1 MINKIFSLFKK
12 NFFRKN
18 FFLIDDEIKLDD
30 LIEKI
35 KSLKVISVDTEFEW
49 RRTYHPR
56 LSLIQI
62 CDGND
67 VFLIDCLLCKNIEK
81 VKFIFESVQILK
93 VFHAVRSDTT
103 VLFSSLGIKTNNV
116 FDVQIAEKIINDLN
130 VKSYS
135 YLVEKYI
142 NLSINKSETNSNWMK
157 RPFSN
162 NQLKYA
168 SEDVEFL
175 IDIYTKQNKLLDKK
189 GKLKE
194 AFYLSKEEAGLGNQ
208 ELYISRLQKIK
219 DKSEIDEK
227 IFMWREE
234 LAKKKEMAI
243 AASQQAIQ
251 QMNLENGSPALGSES
266 APITIIEFGDYQCEA
281 CYAWFHNTRDT
292 LIDNYIETGKAKLIF
307 VDLPFFGRDSPTA
320 AHASYCAE
328 DQGQYWE
335 YHTMLY
341 TFQDGHPDSGWAD
354 RDRLNSF
361 AFSLNMNIDEFDEC
375 MDSSKYKNV
384 SRQTMTK
391 L

>member
-1 MINKIFSLFKK
+1 LINKIFSLFKK

-116 FDVQIAEKIINDLN
+116 FDVQIAEKIINNLD

-234 LAKKKEMAI
+234 LAKKKDIPTSFILSDKKLKKLSKRFFQEG
-243 AASQQAIQ
+243 
-251 QMNLENGSPALGSES
+251 LESDLS
-266 APITIIEFGDYQCEA
+266 D
-281 CYAWFHNTRDT
+281 
-292 LIDNYIETGKAKLIF
+292 LIDNIEH
-307 VDLPFFGRDSPTA
+307 V
-320 AHASYCAE
+320 E
-328 DQGQYWE
+328 D
-335 YHTMLY
+335 
-341 TFQDGHPDSGWAD
+341 F
-354 RDRLNSF
+354 LNC
-361 AFSLNMNIDEFDEC
+361 L
-375 MDSSKYKNV
+375 SK
-384 SRQTMTK
+384 
-391 L
+391 

>member
-116 FDVQIAEKIINDLN
+116 FDVQIAEKIINNLN

-208 ELYISRLQKIK
+208 ELHISRLQKIR

-234 LAKKKEMAI
+234 LAKKKDIPTSFILSDKKLKKLSKRFFQEG
-243 AASQQAIQ
+243 
-251 QMNLENGSPALGSES
+251 LESDLS
-266 APITIIEFGDYQCEA
+266 D
-281 CYAWFHNTRDT
+281 
-292 LIDNYIETGKAKLIF
+292 LIDNIEH
-307 VDLPFFGRDSPTA
+307 V
-320 AHASYCAE
+320 E
-328 DQGQYWE
+328 D
-335 YHTMLY
+335 
-341 TFQDGHPDSGWAD
+341 F
-354 RDRLNSF
+354 LNC
-361 AFSLNMNIDEFDEC
+361 L
-375 MDSSKYKNV
+375 SK
-384 SRQTMTK
+384 
-391 L
+391 

>member
-116 FDVQIAEKIINDLN
+116 FDVQIAEKIINNLN

-234 LAKKKEMAI
+234 LAKKKDI
-243 AASQQAIQ
+243 PTSFILSDKKLKKLSKRFFQKG
-251 QMNLENGSPALGSES
+251 LESDLS
-266 APITIIEFGDYQCEA
+266 D
-281 CYAWFHNTRDT
+281 
-292 LIDNYIETGKAKLIF
+292 LIDNNEHF
-307 VDLPFFGRDSPTA
+307 
-320 AHASYCAE
+320 E
-328 DQGQYWE
+328 D
-335 YHTMLY
+335 
-341 TFQDGHPDSGWAD
+341 F
-354 RDRLNSF
+354 LNC
-361 AFSLNMNIDEFDEC
+361 L
-375 MDSSKYKNV
+375 SK
-384 SRQTMTK
+384 
-391 L
+391 

>member
-234 LAKKKEMAI
+234 LAKKKDIPTSFILSDKKLKKLSKRFFQEG
-243 AASQQAIQ
+243 
-251 QMNLENGSPALGSES
+251 LESDLS
-266 APITIIEFGDYQCEA
+266 D
-281 CYAWFHNTRDT
+281 
-292 LIDNYIETGKAKLIF
+292 LIDNNEH
-307 VDLPFFGRDSPTA
+307 V
-320 AHASYCAE
+320 E
-328 DQGQYWE
+328 D
-335 YHTMLY
+335 
-341 TFQDGHPDSGWAD
+341 F
-354 RDRLNSF
+354 LNC
-361 AFSLNMNIDEFDEC
+361 L
-375 MDSSKYKNV
+375 SK
-384 SRQTMTK
+384 
-391 L
+391 

>member
-116 FDVQIAEKIINDLN
+116 FDVQIAEKIINNLD

-234 LAKKKEMAI
+234 LAKKKDIPTSFILSDKKLKKLSKRFFQEG
-243 AASQQAIQ
+243 
-251 QMNLENGSPALGSES
+251 LESDLS
-266 APITIIEFGDYQCEA
+266 D
-281 CYAWFHNTRDT
+281 
-292 LIDNYIETGKAKLIF
+292 LIDNNEH
-307 VDLPFFGRDSPTA
+307 V
-320 AHASYCAE
+320 E
-328 DQGQYWE
+328 D
-335 YHTMLY
+335 
-341 TFQDGHPDSGWAD
+341 F
-354 RDRLNSF
+354 LNC
-361 AFSLNMNIDEFDEC
+361 L
-375 MDSSKYKNV
+375 SK
-384 SRQTMTK
+384 
-391 L
+391 

>member
-35 KSLKVISVDTEFEW
+35 KSLKIISVDTEFEW

-116 FDVQIAEKIINDLN
+116 FDVQIAEKIINNLD

-234 LAKKKEMAI
+234 LAKKKDIPTSFILSDKKLKKLSKRFFQEG
-243 AASQQAIQ
+243 
-251 QMNLENGSPALGSES
+251 LESDLS
-266 APITIIEFGDYQCEA
+266 D
-281 CYAWFHNTRDT
+281 
-292 LIDNYIETGKAKLIF
+292 LIDNNEH
-307 VDLPFFGRDSPTA
+307 V
-320 AHASYCAE
+320 E
-328 DQGQYWE
+328 D
-335 YHTMLY
+335 
-341 TFQDGHPDSGWAD
+341 F
-354 RDRLNSF
+354 LNC
-361 AFSLNMNIDEFDEC
+361 L
-375 MDSSKYKNV
+375 SK
-384 SRQTMTK
+384 
-391 L
+391 

>member
-35 KSLKVISVDTEFEW
+35 TSLKVISVDTEFEW
-49 RRTYHPR
+49 RRTYHPK

-67 VFLIDCLLCKNIEK
+67 VFLIDCLLCKNVEK

-116 FDVQIAEKIINDLN
+116 FDVQIAEKIINNLD

-208 ELYISRLQKIK
+208 ELYISRLQKIR

-234 LAKKKEMAI
+234 LAKKKDIPTSFILSDKKLKKLSKRFFQEG
-243 AASQQAIQ
+243 
-251 QMNLENGSPALGSES
+251 LESDLS
-266 APITIIEFGDYQCEA
+266 D
-281 CYAWFHNTRDT
+281 
-292 LIDNYIETGKAKLIF
+292 LIDNNEHIEDF
-307 VDLPFFGRDSPTA
+307 
-320 AHASYCAE
+320 
-328 DQGQYWE
+328 
-335 YHTMLY
+335 
-341 TFQDGHPDSGWAD
+341 
-354 RDRLNSF
+354 LNC
-361 AFSLNMNIDEFDEC
+361 L
-375 MDSSKYKNV
+375 SK
-384 SRQTMTK
+384 
-391 L
+391 

>member
-49 RRTYHPR
+49 RRTYHPK

-62 CDGND
+62 CDGNN
-67 VFLIDCLLCKNIEK
+67 VFLIDCLLCKNVEK

-116 FDVQIAEKIINDLN
+116 FDVQIAEKIINNLD

-189 GKLKE
+189 GKLDK

-208 ELYISRLQKIK
+208 ELYISRLQKIR

-234 LAKKKEMAI
+234 LAKKKDIPTSFILSDKKLKKLSKRFFQEG
-243 AASQQAIQ
+243 
-251 QMNLENGSPALGSES
+251 LESDLS
-266 APITIIEFGDYQCEA
+266 D
-281 CYAWFHNTRDT
+281 
-292 LIDNYIETGKAKLIF
+292 LIDNIEH
-307 VDLPFFGRDSPTA
+307 V
-320 AHASYCAE
+320 E
-328 DQGQYWE
+328 D
-335 YHTMLY
+335 
-341 TFQDGHPDSGWAD
+341 F
-354 RDRLNSF
+354 LNC
-361 AFSLNMNIDEFDEC
+361 L
-375 MDSSKYKNV
+375 SK
-384 SRQTMTK
+384 
-391 L
+391 

>member
-67 VFLIDCLLCKNIEK
+67 VFLIDCLLCKNIEQ

-116 FDVQIAEKIINDLN
+116 FDVQIAEKIINNLD

-234 LAKKKEMAI
+234 LAKKKDIPTSFILSDKKLKKLSKRFFQEG
-243 AASQQAIQ
+243 
-251 QMNLENGSPALGSES
+251 LESDLS
-266 APITIIEFGDYQCEA
+266 D
-281 CYAWFHNTRDT
+281 
-292 LIDNYIETGKAKLIF
+292 LIDNNEHF
-307 VDLPFFGRDSPTA
+307 
-320 AHASYCAE
+320 E
-328 DQGQYWE
+328 D
-335 YHTMLY
+335 
-341 TFQDGHPDSGWAD
+341 F
-354 RDRLNSF
+354 LNC
-361 AFSLNMNIDEFDEC
+361 L
-375 MDSSKYKNV
+375 SK
-384 SRQTMTK
+384 
-391 L
+391 

>member
-49 RRTYHPR
+49 RRTYHPK

-67 VFLIDCLLCKNIEK
+67 VFLLDCLLCKNVEK

-116 FDVQIAEKIINDLN
+116 FDVQIAEKIINNLD

-208 ELYISRLQKIK
+208 ELYISRLQKIR

-227 IFMWREE
+227 IFMWREK
-234 LAKKKEMAI
+234 LAKKKDIPTSFILSDKKLKKLSKRFFQEG
-243 AASQQAIQ
+243 
-251 QMNLENGSPALGSES
+251 LESDLS
-266 APITIIEFGDYQCEA
+266 D
-281 CYAWFHNTRDT
+281 
-292 LIDNYIETGKAKLIF
+292 LIDNIEH
-307 VDLPFFGRDSPTA
+307 V
-320 AHASYCAE
+320 E
-328 DQGQYWE
+328 D
-335 YHTMLY
+335 
-341 TFQDGHPDSGWAD
+341 F
-354 RDRLNSF
+354 LNC
-361 AFSLNMNIDEFDEC
+361 L
-375 MDSSKYKNV
+375 SK
-384 SRQTMTK
+384 
-391 L
+391 

>member
-116 FDVQIAEKIINDLN
+116 FDVQIAEKIINNLY

-227 IFMWREE
+227 IFMWREK
-234 LAKKKEMAI
+234 LAKKKDIPTSFILSDKKLKKLSKRFFQEG
-243 AASQQAIQ
+243 
-251 QMNLENGSPALGSES
+251 LESDLS
-266 APITIIEFGDYQCEA
+266 D
-281 CYAWFHNTRDT
+281 
-292 LIDNYIETGKAKLIF
+292 LIDNNEHF
-307 VDLPFFGRDSPTA
+307 
-320 AHASYCAE
+320 E
-328 DQGQYWE
+328 D
-335 YHTMLY
+335 
-341 TFQDGHPDSGWAD
+341 F
-354 RDRLNSF
+354 LNC
-361 AFSLNMNIDEFDEC
+361 L
-375 MDSSKYKNV
+375 SK
-384 SRQTMTK
+384 
-391 L
+391 

>member
-18 FFLIDDEIKLDD
+18 YFLIDDEIKLDD

-116 FDVQIAEKIINDLN
+116 FDVQIAEKIINNLD

-234 LAKKKEMAI
+234 LAKKKDIPTSFILSDKKLKKLSKRFFQEG
-243 AASQQAIQ
+243 
-251 QMNLENGSPALGSES
+251 LESDLS
-266 APITIIEFGDYQCEA
+266 D
-281 CYAWFHNTRDT
+281 
-292 LIDNYIETGKAKLIF
+292 LIDNNEHF
-307 VDLPFFGRDSPTA
+307 EVF
-320 AHASYCAE
+320 
-328 DQGQYWE
+328 
-335 YHTMLY
+335 
-341 TFQDGHPDSGWAD
+341 
-354 RDRLNSF
+354 LNC
-361 AFSLNMNIDEFDEC
+361 L
-375 MDSSKYKNV
+375 SK
-384 SRQTMTK
+384 
-391 L
+391 

>member
-67 VFLIDCLLCKNIEK
+67 VFLIDCLLCKNVEK

-116 FDVQIAEKIINDLN
+116 FDVQIAEKIINNLN

-227 IFMWREE
+227 IFMWREK
-234 LAKKKEMAI
+234 LAKKKDIPTSFILSDKKLKKLSKRFFQEG
-243 AASQQAIQ
+243 
-251 QMNLENGSPALGSES
+251 LESDLS
-266 APITIIEFGDYQCEA
+266 D
-281 CYAWFHNTRDT
+281 
-292 LIDNYIETGKAKLIF
+292 LIDNNEH
-307 VDLPFFGRDSPTA
+307 V
-320 AHASYCAE
+320 E
-328 DQGQYWE
+328 D
-335 YHTMLY
+335 
-341 TFQDGHPDSGWAD
+341 F
-354 RDRLNSF
+354 LNC
-361 AFSLNMNIDEFDEC
+361 L
-375 MDSSKYKNV
+375 SK
-384 SRQTMTK
+384 
-391 L
+391 

>member
-116 FDVQIAEKIINDLN
+116 FDVQIAEKIINNLD

-189 GKLKE
+189 GKLNK

-234 LAKKKEMAI
+234 LAKKKDIPTSFILSDKKLKKLSKRFFQEG
-243 AASQQAIQ
+243 
-251 QMNLENGSPALGSES
+251 LESDLS
-266 APITIIEFGDYQCEA
+266 D
-281 CYAWFHNTRDT
+281 
-292 LIDNYIETGKAKLIF
+292 LIDNNEH
-307 VDLPFFGRDSPTA
+307 V
-320 AHASYCAE
+320 E
-328 DQGQYWE
+328 D
-335 YHTMLY
+335 
-341 TFQDGHPDSGWAD
+341 F
-354 RDRLNSF
+354 LNC
-361 AFSLNMNIDEFDEC
+361 L
-375 MDSSKYKNV
+375 SK
-384 SRQTMTK
+384 
-391 L
+391 

>member
-35 KSLKVISVDTEFEW
+35 TSLKVISVDTEFEW
-49 RRTYHPR
+49 RRTYHPK

-67 VFLIDCLLCKNIEK
+67 VFLIDCLLCKNVEK

-116 FDVQIAEKIINDLN
+116 FDVQIAEKIINNLD

-234 LAKKKEMAI
+234 LAKKKDIPTSFILSDKKLKKLSKRFFQEG
-243 AASQQAIQ
+243 
-251 QMNLENGSPALGSES
+251 LESDLS
-266 APITIIEFGDYQCEA
+266 D
-281 CYAWFHNTRDT
+281 
-292 LIDNYIETGKAKLIF
+292 LIDNNEHF
-307 VDLPFFGRDSPTA
+307 
-320 AHASYCAE
+320 E
-328 DQGQYWE
+328 D
-335 YHTMLY
+335 
-341 TFQDGHPDSGWAD
+341 F
-354 RDRLNSF
+354 LNC
-361 AFSLNMNIDEFDEC
+361 L
-375 MDSSKYKNV
+375 SK
-384 SRQTMTK
+384 
-391 L
+391 

>member
-35 KSLKVISVDTEFEW
+35 TSLKVISVDTEFEW
-49 RRTYHPR
+49 RRTYHPK

-67 VFLIDCLLCKNIEK
+67 VFLIDCLLCKNVEK

-116 FDVQIAEKIINDLN
+116 FDVQIAEKIINNLD

-175 IDIYTKQNKLLDKK
+175 IDIYTKQNKLLGKK
-189 GKLKE
+189 GKLNK

-234 LAKKKEMAI
+234 LAKKKDIPTSFILSDKKLKKLSKRFFQEG
-243 AASQQAIQ
+243 
-251 QMNLENGSPALGSES
+251 LESDLS
-266 APITIIEFGDYQCEA
+266 D
-281 CYAWFHNTRDT
+281 
-292 LIDNYIETGKAKLIF
+292 LIDNNEHIEDF
-307 VDLPFFGRDSPTA
+307 
-320 AHASYCAE
+320 
-328 DQGQYWE
+328 
-335 YHTMLY
+335 
-341 TFQDGHPDSGWAD
+341 
-354 RDRLNSF
+354 LNC
-361 AFSLNMNIDEFDEC
+361 L
-375 MDSSKYKNV
+375 SK
-384 SRQTMTK
+384 
-391 L
+391 

>member
-116 FDVQIAEKIINDLN
+116 FDVQIAEKIINDLD

-234 LAKKKEMAI
+234 LAKKKDIPTSFILSDKKLKKLSKRFFQEG
-243 AASQQAIQ
+243 
-251 QMNLENGSPALGSES
+251 LESDLS
-266 APITIIEFGDYQCEA
+266 D
-281 CYAWFHNTRDT
+281 
-292 LIDNYIETGKAKLIF
+292 LIDNNEHF
-307 VDLPFFGRDSPTA
+307 
-320 AHASYCAE
+320 E
-328 DQGQYWE
+328 D
-335 YHTMLY
+335 
-341 TFQDGHPDSGWAD
+341 F
-354 RDRLNSF
+354 LNC
-361 AFSLNMNIDEFDEC
+361 L
-375 MDSSKYKNV
+375 SK
-384 SRQTMTK
+384 
-391 L
+391 

>member
-116 FDVQIAEKIINDLN
+116 FDVQIAEKIINNFD

-208 ELYISRLQKIK
+208 ELYISKLQKIK

-234 LAKKKEMAI
+234 LAKKKDIPTSFILSDKKLKKLSKRFFQEG
-243 AASQQAIQ
+243 
-251 QMNLENGSPALGSES
+251 LESDLS
-266 APITIIEFGDYQCEA
+266 D
-281 CYAWFHNTRDT
+281 
-292 LIDNYIETGKAKLIF
+292 LIDNNEHF
-307 VDLPFFGRDSPTA
+307 
-320 AHASYCAE
+320 E
-328 DQGQYWE
+328 D
-335 YHTMLY
+335 
-341 TFQDGHPDSGWAD
+341 F
-354 RDRLNSF
+354 LNC
-361 AFSLNMNIDEFDEC
+361 L
-375 MDSSKYKNV
+375 SK
-384 SRQTMTK
+384 
-391 L
+391 

>member
-234 LAKKKEMAI
+234 LAKKKDIPTSFILSDKKLKKLSKRFFQEG
-243 AASQQAIQ
+243 
-251 QMNLENGSPALGSES
+251 LESDLS
-266 APITIIEFGDYQCEA
+266 D
-281 CYAWFHNTRDT
+281 
-292 LIDNYIETGKAKLIF
+292 LIDNNEHIEDF
-307 VDLPFFGRDSPTA
+307 
-320 AHASYCAE
+320 
-328 DQGQYWE
+328 
-335 YHTMLY
+335 
-341 TFQDGHPDSGWAD
+341 
-354 RDRLNSF
+354 LNC
-361 AFSLNMNIDEFDEC
+361 L
-375 MDSSKYKNV
+375 SK
-384 SRQTMTK
+384 
-391 L
+391 

>member
-116 FDVQIAEKIINDLN
+116 FDVQIAEKIINNLD

-234 LAKKKEMAI
+234 LAKKKDIPTSFILSDKKLKKLSKRFFQEG
-243 AASQQAIQ
+243 
-251 QMNLENGSPALGSES
+251 LESDLS
-266 APITIIEFGDYQCEA
+266 D
-281 CYAWFHNTRDT
+281 
-292 LIDNYIETGKAKLIF
+292 LIDNIEH
-307 VDLPFFGRDSPTA
+307 V
-320 AHASYCAE
+320 E
-328 DQGQYWE
+328 D
-335 YHTMLY
+335 
-341 TFQDGHPDSGWAD
+341 F
-354 RDRLNSF
+354 LNC
-361 AFSLNMNIDEFDEC
+361 L
-375 MDSSKYKNV
+375 SK
-384 SRQTMTK
+384 
-391 L
+391 

>member
-116 FDVQIAEKIINDLN
+116 FDVQIAEKIINNLN

-227 IFMWREE
+227 IFMWREK
-234 LAKKKEMAI
+234 LAKKKDIPTSFILSDKKLKKLSKRFFQEG
-243 AASQQAIQ
+243 
-251 QMNLENGSPALGSES
+251 LESDLS
-266 APITIIEFGDYQCEA
+266 D
-281 CYAWFHNTRDT
+281 
-292 LIDNYIETGKAKLIF
+292 LIDNIEH
-307 VDLPFFGRDSPTA
+307 V
-320 AHASYCAE
+320 E
-328 DQGQYWE
+328 D
-335 YHTMLY
+335 
-341 TFQDGHPDSGWAD
+341 F
-354 RDRLNSF
+354 LNC
-361 AFSLNMNIDEFDEC
+361 L
-375 MDSSKYKNV
+375 SK
-384 SRQTMTK
+384 
-391 L
+391 

>member
-49 RRTYHPR
+49 RRTYHPK

-67 VFLIDCLLCKNIEK
+67 VFLIDCLLCKNVEK

-234 LAKKKEMAI
+234 LAKKKDI
-243 AASQQAIQ
+243 PTSFILSDKKLKKLSKRFFQKG
-251 QMNLENGSPALGSES
+251 LESDLS
-266 APITIIEFGDYQCEA
+266 D
-281 CYAWFHNTRDT
+281 
-292 LIDNYIETGKAKLIF
+292 LIDNNEHF
-307 VDLPFFGRDSPTA
+307 
-320 AHASYCAE
+320 E
-328 DQGQYWE
+328 D
-335 YHTMLY
+335 
-341 TFQDGHPDSGWAD
+341 F
-354 RDRLNSF
+354 LNC
-361 AFSLNMNIDEFDEC
+361 L
-375 MDSSKYKNV
+375 SK
-384 SRQTMTK
+384 
-391 L
+391 

>member
-35 KSLKVISVDTEFEW
+35 TSLKVISVDTEFEW
-49 RRTYHPR
+49 RRTYHPK

-67 VFLIDCLLCKNIEK
+67 VFLIDCLLCKNVEK

-116 FDVQIAEKIINDLN
+116 FDVQIAEKIINNLD

-234 LAKKKEMAI
+234 LAKKKDIPTSFILSDKKLKKLSKRFFQEG
-243 AASQQAIQ
+243 
-251 QMNLENGSPALGSES
+251 LESDLS
-266 APITIIEFGDYQCEA
+266 D
-281 CYAWFHNTRDT
+281 
-292 LIDNYIETGKAKLIF
+292 LIDNNEHIEDF
-307 VDLPFFGRDSPTA
+307 
-320 AHASYCAE
+320 
-328 DQGQYWE
+328 
-335 YHTMLY
+335 
-341 TFQDGHPDSGWAD
+341 
-354 RDRLNSF
+354 LNC
-361 AFSLNMNIDEFDEC
+361 L
-375 MDSSKYKNV
+375 SK
-384 SRQTMTK
+384 
-391 L
+391 

>member
-49 RRTYHPR
+49 RRTYHPK

-116 FDVQIAEKIINDLN
+116 FDVQIAEKIINNLD

-168 SEDVEFL
+168 SEDAEFL

-234 LAKKKEMAI
+234 LAKKKDIPTSFILSDKKLKKLSKRFFQEG
-243 AASQQAIQ
+243 
-251 QMNLENGSPALGSES
+251 LESDLS
-266 APITIIEFGDYQCEA
+266 D
-281 CYAWFHNTRDT
+281 
-292 LIDNYIETGKAKLIF
+292 LIDNNEHF
-307 VDLPFFGRDSPTA
+307 
-320 AHASYCAE
+320 E
-328 DQGQYWE
+328 D
-335 YHTMLY
+335 
-341 TFQDGHPDSGWAD
+341 F
-354 RDRLNSF
+354 LNC
-361 AFSLNMNIDEFDEC
+361 L
-375 MDSSKYKNV
+375 SK
-384 SRQTMTK
+384 
-391 L
+391 

>member
-18 FFLIDDEIKLDD
+18 FFLLDDEIKLDD

-116 FDVQIAEKIINDLN
+116 FDVQIAEKIINNLD

-234 LAKKKEMAI
+234 LAKKKDIPTSFILSDKKLKKLSKRFFQEG
-243 AASQQAIQ
+243 
-251 QMNLENGSPALGSES
+251 LESDLS
-266 APITIIEFGDYQCEA
+266 D
-281 CYAWFHNTRDT
+281 
-292 LIDNYIETGKAKLIF
+292 LIDNNEHF
-307 VDLPFFGRDSPTA
+307 
-320 AHASYCAE
+320 E
-328 DQGQYWE
+328 D
-335 YHTMLY
+335 
-341 TFQDGHPDSGWAD
+341 F
-354 RDRLNSF
+354 LNC
-361 AFSLNMNIDEFDEC
+361 L
-375 MDSSKYKNV
+375 SK
-384 SRQTMTK
+384 
-391 L
+391 

>member
-116 FDVQIAEKIINDLN
+116 FDVQIAEKIINNLN

-227 IFMWREE
+227 IFMWREK
-234 LAKKKEMAI
+234 LAKKKDI
-243 AASQQAIQ
+243 PTSFILSDKKLKKLSKRFFQKG
-251 QMNLENGSPALGSES
+251 LESDLS
-266 APITIIEFGDYQCEA
+266 D
-281 CYAWFHNTRDT
+281 
-292 LIDNYIETGKAKLIF
+292 LIDNNEHF
-307 VDLPFFGRDSPTA
+307 
-320 AHASYCAE
+320 E
-328 DQGQYWE
+328 D
-335 YHTMLY
+335 
-341 TFQDGHPDSGWAD
+341 F
-354 RDRLNSF
+354 LNC
-361 AFSLNMNIDEFDEC
+361 L
-375 MDSSKYKNV
+375 SK
-384 SRQTMTK
+384 
-391 L
+391 

>member
-1 MINKIFSLFKK
+1 M
-12 NFFRKN
+12 
-18 FFLIDDEIKLDD
+18 DD

-49 RRTYHPR
+49 RRTYHPK

-67 VFLIDCLLCKNIEK
+67 VFLLDCLLCKNVEK

-116 FDVQIAEKIINDLN
+116 FDVQIAEKIINNLD

-189 GKLKE
+189 GKLDK

-208 ELYISRLQKIK
+208 ELYISRLQKIR

-234 LAKKKEMAI
+234 LAKKKDIPTSFILSDKKLKKLSKRFFQEG
-243 AASQQAIQ
+243 
-251 QMNLENGSPALGSES
+251 LESDLS
-266 APITIIEFGDYQCEA
+266 D
-281 CYAWFHNTRDT
+281 
-292 LIDNYIETGKAKLIF
+292 LIDNIEH
-307 VDLPFFGRDSPTA
+307 V
-320 AHASYCAE
+320 E
-328 DQGQYWE
+328 D
-335 YHTMLY
+335 
-341 TFQDGHPDSGWAD
+341 F
-354 RDRLNSF
+354 LNC
-361 AFSLNMNIDEFDEC
+361 L
-375 MDSSKYKNV
+375 SK
-384 SRQTMTK
+384 
-391 L
+391 

>member
-49 RRTYHPR
+49 RRTYHPK

-67 VFLIDCLLCKNIEK
+67 VFLIDCLLCKNVEK

-116 FDVQIAEKIINDLN
+116 FDVQIAEKIINNLD

-234 LAKKKEMAI
+234 LAKKKDIPTSFILSDKKLKKLSKRFFQEG
-243 AASQQAIQ
+243 
-251 QMNLENGSPALGSES
+251 LESDLS
-266 APITIIEFGDYQCEA
+266 D
-281 CYAWFHNTRDT
+281 
-292 LIDNYIETGKAKLIF
+292 LIDNNEHF
-307 VDLPFFGRDSPTA
+307 
-320 AHASYCAE
+320 E
-328 DQGQYWE
+328 D
-335 YHTMLY
+335 
-341 TFQDGHPDSGWAD
+341 F
-354 RDRLNSF
+354 LNC
-361 AFSLNMNIDEFDEC
+361 L
-375 MDSSKYKNV
+375 SK
-384 SRQTMTK
+384 
-391 L
+391 

>member
-35 KSLKVISVDTEFEW
+35 TSLKVISVDTEFEW
-49 RRTYHPR
+49 RRTYHPK

-67 VFLIDCLLCKNIEK
+67 VFLIDCLLCKNVEK

-116 FDVQIAEKIINDLN
+116 FDVQIAEKIINDLD

-175 IDIYTKQNKLLDKK
+175 IDIYTKQNKLLGKK
-189 GKLKE
+189 GKLNK

-208 ELYISRLQKIK
+208 ELYISRLQKIR

-234 LAKKKEMAI
+234 LAKKKDIPTSFILSDKKLKKLSKRFFQEG
-243 AASQQAIQ
+243 
-251 QMNLENGSPALGSES
+251 LESDLS
-266 APITIIEFGDYQCEA
+266 D
-281 CYAWFHNTRDT
+281 
-292 LIDNYIETGKAKLIF
+292 LIDNNEHIEDF
-307 VDLPFFGRDSPTA
+307 
-320 AHASYCAE
+320 
-328 DQGQYWE
+328 
-335 YHTMLY
+335 
-341 TFQDGHPDSGWAD
+341 
-354 RDRLNSF
+354 LNC
-361 AFSLNMNIDEFDEC
+361 L
-375 MDSSKYKNV
+375 SK
-384 SRQTMTK
+384 
-391 L
+391 

>member
-116 FDVQIAEKIINDLN
+116 FDVQIAEKIINNLD

-234 LAKKKEMAI
+234 LAKKKDIPTSFILSDKKLKKLSKRFFQEG
-243 AASQQAIQ
+243 
-251 QMNLENGSPALGSES
+251 LESDLS
-266 APITIIEFGDYQCEA
+266 D
-281 CYAWFHNTRDT
+281 
-292 LIDNYIETGKAKLIF
+292 LIDNNEHIEDF
-307 VDLPFFGRDSPTA
+307 
-320 AHASYCAE
+320 
-328 DQGQYWE
+328 
-335 YHTMLY
+335 
-341 TFQDGHPDSGWAD
+341 
-354 RDRLNSF
+354 LNC
-361 AFSLNMNIDEFDEC
+361 L
-375 MDSSKYKNV
+375 SK
-384 SRQTMTK
+384 
-391 L
+391 

>member
-1 MINKIFSLFKK
+1 LINKIFSLFKK

-116 FDVQIAEKIINDLN
+116 FDVQIAEKIINNLD

-234 LAKKKEMAI
+234 LAKKKDIPTSFILSDKKLKKLSKRFFQEG
-243 AASQQAIQ
+243 
-251 QMNLENGSPALGSES
+251 LESDLS
-266 APITIIEFGDYQCEA
+266 D
-281 CYAWFHNTRDT
+281 
-292 LIDNYIETGKAKLIF
+292 LIDNNEHF
-307 VDLPFFGRDSPTA
+307 
-320 AHASYCAE
+320 E
-328 DQGQYWE
+328 D
-335 YHTMLY
+335 
-341 TFQDGHPDSGWAD
+341 F
-354 RDRLNSF
+354 LNC
-361 AFSLNMNIDEFDEC
+361 L
-375 MDSSKYKNV
+375 SK
-384 SRQTMTK
+384 
-391 L
+391 

>member
-49 RRTYHPR
+49 RRTYHPK

-67 VFLIDCLLCKNIEK
+67 VFLIDCLLCKNVEK

-234 LAKKKEMAI
+234 LAKKKDIPTSFILSDKKLKKLSKRFFQEG
-243 AASQQAIQ
+243 
-251 QMNLENGSPALGSES
+251 LESDLS
-266 APITIIEFGDYQCEA
+266 D
-281 CYAWFHNTRDT
+281 
-292 LIDNYIETGKAKLIF
+292 LIDNNEHF
-307 VDLPFFGRDSPTA
+307 
-320 AHASYCAE
+320 E
-328 DQGQYWE
+328 D
-335 YHTMLY
+335 
-341 TFQDGHPDSGWAD
+341 F
-354 RDRLNSF
+354 LNC
-361 AFSLNMNIDEFDEC
+361 L
-375 MDSSKYKNV
+375 SK
-384 SRQTMTK
+384 
-391 L
+391 

>member
-35 KSLKVISVDTEFEW
+35 TSLKVISVDTEFEW
-49 RRTYHPR
+49 RRTYHPK

-67 VFLIDCLLCKNIEK
+67 IFLIDCLLCKNIEK

-116 FDVQIAEKIINDLN
+116 FDVQIAEKIINDLD

-175 IDIYTKQNKLLDKK
+175 IDIYTKQNKLLGKK
-189 GKLKE
+189 GKLNK

-208 ELYISRLQKIK
+208 ELYISRLQKIR

-234 LAKKKEMAI
+234 LAKKKDIPTSFILSDKKLKKLSKRFFQEG
-243 AASQQAIQ
+243 
-251 QMNLENGSPALGSES
+251 LESDLS
-266 APITIIEFGDYQCEA
+266 D
-281 CYAWFHNTRDT
+281 
-292 LIDNYIETGKAKLIF
+292 LIDNNEHIEDF
-307 VDLPFFGRDSPTA
+307 
-320 AHASYCAE
+320 
-328 DQGQYWE
+328 
-335 YHTMLY
+335 
-341 TFQDGHPDSGWAD
+341 
-354 RDRLNSF
+354 LNC
-361 AFSLNMNIDEFDEC
+361 L
-375 MDSSKYKNV
+375 SK
-384 SRQTMTK
+384 
-391 L
+391 

>member
-116 FDVQIAEKIINDLN
+116 FDVQIAEKIINDLD

-208 ELYISRLQKIK
+208 ELYISRLQKIR

-234 LAKKKEMAI
+234 LAKKKDIPTSFILSDKKLKKLSKRFFQEG
-243 AASQQAIQ
+243 
-251 QMNLENGSPALGSES
+251 LESDLS
-266 APITIIEFGDYQCEA
+266 D
-281 CYAWFHNTRDT
+281 
-292 LIDNYIETGKAKLIF
+292 LIDNNEHIEDF
-307 VDLPFFGRDSPTA
+307 
-320 AHASYCAE
+320 
-328 DQGQYWE
+328 
-335 YHTMLY
+335 
-341 TFQDGHPDSGWAD
+341 
-354 RDRLNSF
+354 LNC
-361 AFSLNMNIDEFDEC
+361 L
-375 MDSSKYKNV
+375 SK
-384 SRQTMTK
+384 
-391 L
+391 

>member
-49 RRTYHPR
+49 RRTYHPK

-62 CDGND
+62 CDGNN
-67 VFLIDCLLCKNIEK
+67 VFLIDCLLCKNVEK

-116 FDVQIAEKIINDLN
+116 FDVQIAEKIINNLD

-189 GKLKE
+189 GKLDKV
-194 AFYLSKEEAGLGNQ
+194 FYLSKEEAGLGNQ
-208 ELYISRLQKIK
+208 ELHISRLQKIR

-234 LAKKKEMAI
+234 LAKKKDIPTSFILSDKKLKKLSKRFFQEG
-243 AASQQAIQ
+243 
-251 QMNLENGSPALGSES
+251 LESDLS
-266 APITIIEFGDYQCEA
+266 D
-281 CYAWFHNTRDT
+281 
-292 LIDNYIETGKAKLIF
+292 LIDNIEH
-307 VDLPFFGRDSPTA
+307 V
-320 AHASYCAE
+320 E
-328 DQGQYWE
+328 D
-335 YHTMLY
+335 
-341 TFQDGHPDSGWAD
+341 F
-354 RDRLNSF
+354 LNC
-361 AFSLNMNIDEFDEC
+361 L
-375 MDSSKYKNV
+375 SK
-384 SRQTMTK
+384 
-391 L
+391 

>member
-49 RRTYHPR
+49 RRTYHPK

-116 FDVQIAEKIINDLN
+116 FDVQIAEKIINNLD

-234 LAKKKEMAI
+234 LAKKKDIPTSFILSDKKLKKLSKRFFQEG
-243 AASQQAIQ
+243 
-251 QMNLENGSPALGSES
+251 LESDLS
-266 APITIIEFGDYQCEA
+266 D
-281 CYAWFHNTRDT
+281 
-292 LIDNYIETGKAKLIF
+292 LIDNNEHF
-307 VDLPFFGRDSPTA
+307 
-320 AHASYCAE
+320 E
-328 DQGQYWE
+328 D
-335 YHTMLY
+335 
-341 TFQDGHPDSGWAD
+341 F
-354 RDRLNSF
+354 LNC
-361 AFSLNMNIDEFDEC
+361 L
-375 MDSSKYKNV
+375 SK
-384 SRQTMTK
+384 
-391 L
+391 

>member
-35 KSLKVISVDTEFEW
+35 TSLKVISVDTEFEW
-49 RRTYHPR
+49 RRTYHPK

-67 VFLIDCLLCKNIEK
+67 VFLIDCLLCKNVEK

-116 FDVQIAEKIINDLN
+116 FDVQIAEKIINNLD

-175 IDIYTKQNKLLDKK
+175 IDIYTKQNKLLGKK
-189 GKLKE
+189 GKLNK

-208 ELYISRLQKIK
+208 ELYISRLQKIR

-234 LAKKKEMAI
+234 LAKKKDIPTSFILSDKKLKKLSKRFFQEG
-243 AASQQAIQ
+243 
-251 QMNLENGSPALGSES
+251 LESDLS
-266 APITIIEFGDYQCEA
+266 D
-281 CYAWFHNTRDT
+281 
-292 LIDNYIETGKAKLIF
+292 LIDNNEHIEDF
-307 VDLPFFGRDSPTA
+307 
-320 AHASYCAE
+320 
-328 DQGQYWE
+328 
-335 YHTMLY
+335 
-341 TFQDGHPDSGWAD
+341 
-354 RDRLNSF
+354 LNC
-361 AFSLNMNIDEFDEC
+361 L
-375 MDSSKYKNV
+375 SK
-384 SRQTMTK
+384 
-391 L
+391 

>member
-35 KSLKVISVDTEFEW
+35 TSLKVISVDTEFEW
-49 RRTYHPR
+49 RRTYHPK

-116 FDVQIAEKIINDLN
+116 FDVQIAEKIINNLD

-175 IDIYTKQNKLLDKK
+175 IDIYTKQNKILDKK

-194 AFYLSKEEAGLGNQ
+194 AFYLSKEEAGFGNQ

-234 LAKKKEMAI
+234 LAKKKDIPTSFILSDKKLKKLSKRFFQEG
-243 AASQQAIQ
+243 
-251 QMNLENGSPALGSES
+251 LESDLS
-266 APITIIEFGDYQCEA
+266 D
-281 CYAWFHNTRDT
+281 
-292 LIDNYIETGKAKLIF
+292 LIDNNEHF
-307 VDLPFFGRDSPTA
+307 
-320 AHASYCAE
+320 E
-328 DQGQYWE
+328 D
-335 YHTMLY
+335 
-341 TFQDGHPDSGWAD
+341 F
-354 RDRLNSF
+354 LNC
-361 AFSLNMNIDEFDEC
+361 L
-375 MDSSKYKNV
+375 SK
-384 SRQTMTK
+384 
-391 L
+391 

>member
-234 LAKKKEMAI
+234 LAKKKDIPTSFILSDKKLKKLSKRFFQEG
-243 AASQQAIQ
+243 
-251 QMNLENGSPALGSES
+251 LESDLS
-266 APITIIEFGDYQCEA
+266 D
-281 CYAWFHNTRDT
+281 
-292 LIDNYIETGKAKLIF
+292 LIDNIEH
-307 VDLPFFGRDSPTA
+307 V
-320 AHASYCAE
+320 E
-328 DQGQYWE
+328 D
-335 YHTMLY
+335 
-341 TFQDGHPDSGWAD
+341 F
-354 RDRLNSF
+354 LNC
-361 AFSLNMNIDEFDEC
+361 L
-375 MDSSKYKNV
+375 SK
-384 SRQTMTK
+384 
-391 L
+391 